1 MDAFMMGRR
10 RGGGAAAGNEANDHD
25 NGEYPGADDSDRIGG
40 SQAKEGGSGSGAQN
54 SAGGIAGSGKSFY
67 DQEGYD
73 EDDDASSTAPRG
85 RKLTLME
92 EVLLLGYK
100 DNEVL
105 RGAILIEL
113 SFRNRVA
120 TIKEPRKRPYP
131 ERLIE
136 VNDERLTG
144 EVLLDEAMR
153 YIKTDVDSIGNWIDL
168 LSGETWNLTK
178 IGYQLKQVRERIA
191 KGLVDKGVLRTDK
204 LSFVLFDLPTHPL
217 ADPKIK
223 EEIIQRAVDCLLG
236 RGSTMERRTIAMV
249 CAAYAANVLEN
260 ALVGLSHSQREAAF
274 QKVDDLLQEH
284 ASFSDKARTV
294 GTTEVMAGVYAKMD
308 SIL

>member
-1 MDAFMMGRR
+1 MASTGLTQRR
-10 RGGGAAAGNEANDHD
+10 RGAAGNDMTEYDTDDYSAAADGGAFPKDGGAHASTGGTGSAQAID
-25 NGEYPGADDSDRIGG
+25 TNG
-40 SQAKEGGSGSGAQN
+40 Q
-54 SAGGIAGSGKSFY
+54 SFY
-67 DQEGYD
+67 NQEGYD
-73 EDDDASSTAPRG
+73 DDEKVDGVGKRG

-100 DNEVL
+100 DNEGRLSFWNDNISYVL
-105 RGAILIEL
+105 RGVILIEL
-113 SFRNRVA
+113 SFRNRISTV
-120 TIKEPRKRPYP
+120 KEPRKRPFP
-131 ERLIE
+131 DRLIE
-136 VNDERLTG
+136 VTDERLTG

-153 YIKTDVDSIGNWIDL
+153 YIKTDVDSIGNWVDL

-204 LSFVLFDLPTHPL
+204 LNFVLFDLPTHPL

-223 EEIIQRAVDCLLG
+223 EEIIQRAVNCLLG
-236 RGSTMERRTIAMV
+236 RGPATDRRTIAMV

-260 ALVGLSHSQREAAF
+260 ALIGLSHSQREAAF

-284 ASFSDKARTV
+284 ASYSEKARKI
-294 GTTEVMAGVYAKMD
+294 GTTDVMSG
-308 SIL
+308 